1 MHIRSFFAELSSAL
15 RAPPSQRSQ
24 RADEVVQPTSLS
36 VQPITLRS
44 THLPRRKSP
53 KTQTKRLSPRSGHAK
68 LRDSPPRPTSSAKE
82 GQSATRSR
90 SPHIQQSIGTSN
102 HSISVHISATNPP
115 SPVVRYI
122 SATLSHPSGVPST
135 PVPDPS
141 KSVSRAL
148 SVVRPF
154 SFRPPIPGSY
164 LSPSMETPAQ
174 KPLYLPQTP
183 QTEPRV
189 EAISNPYYR
198 SMAPPPSPNLPPVP
212 MPPPPLLDTDGVIEP
227 RPSSTTAS
235 TSAST
240 STLPAPREVVDA
252 AIAVAE
258 KKLAGRMVKRVFSR
272 KGARQHIFQSTV
284 SLSIPSSCAYL
295 HCASLA

>member
-1 MHIRSFFAELSSAL
+1 MSFLFFTELSSAL
-15 RAPPSQRSQ
+15 RGPPSQRSQ
-24 RADEVVQPTSLS
+24 RADGVVQPTSLS

-44 THLPRRKSP
+44 THLLRRKSP
-53 KTQTKRLSPRSGHAK
+53 KLQSKRRSPRSGLAK
-68 LRDSPPRPTSSAKE
+68 LRDSPPRPSSPTKE

-90 SPHIQQSIGTSN
+90 SPHIQQSIEVTD
-102 HSISVHISATNPP
+102 HSISVPLSATDPP
-115 SPVVRYI
+115 SPVVGHI
-122 SATLSHPSGVPST
+122 PAALPQPSGAPCT

-141 KSVSRAL
+141 KSVSRAR
-148 SVVRPF
+148 SVARPF
-154 SFRPPIPGSY
+154 PFRPPIPGSY
-164 LSPSMETPAQ
+164 LSPSIETPAQ
-174 KPLYLPQTP
+174 KPPYIPQTP

-189 EAISNPYYR
+189 EAIYNPYYR
-198 SMAPPPSPNLPPVP
+198 SMAPPPSPSLPSVP
-212 MPPPPLLDTDGVIEP
+212 TPRHQPPDTDNALES

-272 KGARQHIFQSTV
+272 KGARQHIYQSAVSPSITSPCSIFTV
-284 SLSIPSSCAYL
+284 R
-295 HCASLA
+295 LA